1 MAKKPKHTSKMT
13 NAELAEA
20 SFHPEVL
27 KQAKE
32 HIARLNA
39 EAEKKPKKLKK

>member
-1 MAKKPKHTSKMT
+1 MAKKSKHASKMT
-13 NAELAEA
+13 NKELAEA

-27 KQAKE
+27 KHAKE
-32 HIARLNA
+32 HIERLNA